1 MRQVRRLGRRVGH
14 QQRRLMQRALP
25 WRAAVDQRRRWEL
38 QQLRRLAVQVQA
50 HRRRR
55 RRLAGLPGR
64 LWLITVDRR
73 LRQLVR
79 RMRRPR
85 ARERLRR
92 RLLRSQVRLL
102 EQRWCTL
109 EAASRRRPTQLG
121 KRLARLED
129 LLRLRHRLQRLL
141 SVTRTRGIV
150 GTTRVLL
157 KVGLRP
163 GVAGALWCTT
173 RRAWVLPPRR
183 QEARPVTRVRRLAG
197 KRCEVVRA
205 RLTRPRQQV
214 WLRVR
219 WW

>member
-14 QQRRLMQRALP
+14 RQRRLMQRALP
-25 WRAAVDQRRRWEL
+25 WSAAVDQRRRWEL

-55 RRLAGLPGR
+55 RRLARLPGR

-109 EAASRRRPTQLG
+109 EAASRMR
-121 KRLARLED
+121 
-129 LLRLRHRLQRLL
+129 
-141 SVTRTRGIV
+141 
-150 GTTRVLL
+150 
-157 KVGLRP
+157 
-163 GVAGALWCTT
+163 
-173 RRAWVLPPRR
+173 
-183 QEARPVTRVRRLAG
+183 
-197 KRCEVVRA
+197 
-205 RLTRPRQQV
+205 
-214 WLRVR
+214 
-219 WW
+219 